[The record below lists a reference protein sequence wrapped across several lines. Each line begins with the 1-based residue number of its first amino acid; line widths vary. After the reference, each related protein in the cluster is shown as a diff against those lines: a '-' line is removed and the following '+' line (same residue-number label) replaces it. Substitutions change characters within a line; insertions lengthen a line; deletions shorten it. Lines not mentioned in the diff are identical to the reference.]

1 MKGFLSLG
9 YGNQHNRDVEM
20 NDGAQGLE
28 GRCPLVKSFS
38 ARLSKPPALEPGG
51 LASSPSSTTLLL
63 RDLGISLRPQ
73 FPHLQNGATVVCYEA

>member
-9 YGNQHNRDVEM
+9 YGNQHNGDVEM

-38 ARLSKPPALEPGG
+38 ARLSTSSGARRPGFKPQLYHSPA
-51 LASSPSSTTLLL
+51 
-63 RDLGISLRPQ
+63 
-73 FPHLQNGATVVCYEA
+73 V